1 MTGKLSEINYGEK
14 TMAPMNHSEALQQ
27 MAAERY
33 LLNELPPDLR
43 DAFEEHF
50 FDCPECAFDVRAGAA
65 FVDEAKVQLPDLTAS
80 PEPAPLQGS
89 GLPVRK
95 RSWFWWLRPLFATP
109 AFAAPVFA
117 TLLVVIGYQNLVTY
131 PALRTEATAPR
142 LLTSVSLHAGTRGG
156 APAEVAADRKGGV
169 VLRVE
174 VPEHATYSTY
184 AVDLF
189 DPQGKLAW
197 TQNFS
202 AAADGAQDDTL
213 SLMIP
218 GAGLKQG
225 SYVLAISGV
234 TPGGSQ
240 GQQTEIERQVLA
252 IHFNN

>member
-1 MTGKLSEINYGEK
+1 MTGKWFGINYGERA
-14 TMAPMNHSEALQQ
+14 MANMNHSEALQQ

-65 FVDEAKVQLPDLTAS
+65 FVDEAKVQLPGLTAS
-80 PEPAPLQGS
+80 PDQAPPKRS
-89 GLPVRK
+89 GPGVRK
-95 RSWFWWLRPLFATP
+95 RSWFWWWRPLFATP
-109 AFAAPVFA
+109 AFAAPAFA
-117 TLLVVIGYQNLVTY
+117 TLLVVIGYQNLVTF
-131 PALRTEATAPR
+131 PTLRTEATAPR
-142 LLTSVSLHAGTRGG
+142 LLPSVSLHARTRSG
-156 APAEVAADRKGGV
+156 APVTVVADRNEGV
-169 VLRVE
+169 SLRIE
-174 VPEHATYSTY
+174 VPDHATYSTY

-189 DPQGKLAW
+189 DPEGKLAL
-197 TQNFS
+197 TRNFT
-202 AAADGAQDDTL
+202 AAADGTQVDTL
-213 SLMIP
+213 SLTIP

-240 GQQTEIERQVLA
+240 GLRTEIERQVFS